1 MLLSSHRSVSVS
13 DIRGILIDTPAV
25 GSRRHKLSQIVDK
38 LLCIWIW
45 VKMVRE
51 KQDLFFCILN
61 TQDFSDRQC
70 HYAWQTFFLQNVC
83 IYPLTSA
90 CSWAS
95 QALIMFL
102 SQNSCFAVWSRLLWT
117 AVPPLKQPLS
127 LWPGVWW
134 HCDPHSQSF
143 TQHHWPSSTSYTT
156 HTSLQVSLCPVTAL
170 GIRISGV

>member
-1 MLLSSHRSVSVS
+1 MLLSSHRFVSVS
-13 DIRGILIDTPAV
+13 DIRGILTNTPAV
-25 GSRRHKLSQIVDK
+25 GSWPHELSQLVDK

-51 KQDLFFCILN
+51 KHDLFFCILN

-70 HYAWQTFFLQNVC
+70 HYAWQTFFTECMYISSNLCMQLGLPSLDRVF
-83 IYPLTSA
+83 TSWFLLRHVVKA
-90 CSWAS
+90 ALDGCSTSEIA
-95 QALIMFL
+95 I
-102 SQNSCFAVWSRLLWT
+102 V
-117 AVPPLKQPLS
+117 

-134 HCDPHSQSF
+134 RCDPHSQSF

-170 GIRISGV
+170 GIRISGM